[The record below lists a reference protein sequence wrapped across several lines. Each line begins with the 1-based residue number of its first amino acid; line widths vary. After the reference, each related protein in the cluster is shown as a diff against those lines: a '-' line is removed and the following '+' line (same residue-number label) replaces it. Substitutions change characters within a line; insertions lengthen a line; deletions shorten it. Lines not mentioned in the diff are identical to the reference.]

1 MILSNKMAATSSELS
16 TCPFCSLS
24 FKKLGSHL
32 SLCKLRDGR
41 DYEHLLSAK
50 TLANRTTSK
59 RKGCPR
65 CNKYFVRLD
74 THLRLS
80 RSCQV
85 PRTPPN
91 AVLQH
96 QQDSPPQPPQPHP
109 SPQPHVSVPLVAT
122 QLPAL
127 KLPESAEEWSE
138 VDRVLAESVVPAV
151 LAATTVDDKNDA
163 LCQGIYQL
171 FANQFGCA
179 SPHKP
184 R

>member
-1 MILSNKMAATSSELS
+1 MAATSSELS
-16 TCPFCSLS
+16 TCPSCSLS
-24 FKKLGSHL
+24 FKRLGSHL

-50 TLANRTTSK
+50 TLAKRTTSQ
-59 RKGCPR
+59 RKACPR

-85 PRTPPN
+85 LSTPPN

-96 QQDSPPQPPQPHP
+96 QLDSPPQPPQSHP
-109 SPQPHVSVPLVAT
+109 SPQPHVSVPQVAT

-127 KLPESAEEWSE
+127 KLPKSAEEWSE
-138 VDRVLAESVVPAV
+138 VDKVLAESVVPTV
-151 LAATTVDDKNDA
+151 LAATTVDDKSNA

-179 SPHKP
+179 S
-184 R
+184 